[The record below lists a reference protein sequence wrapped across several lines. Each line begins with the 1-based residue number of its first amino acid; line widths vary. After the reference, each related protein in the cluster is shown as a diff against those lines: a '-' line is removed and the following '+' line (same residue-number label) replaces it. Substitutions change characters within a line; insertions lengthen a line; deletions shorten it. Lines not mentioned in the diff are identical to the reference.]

1 MLPLTEERESLTE
14 IVRSLSSEEL
24 AALRYFVKYRSV
36 GEILVSRELRSLGIR
51 NPSRVL
57 AKLTSLGLVR
67 RGVGCYTISR
77 EVLEAVRRGEV
88 GI

>member
-1 MLPLTEERESLTE
+1 MWVLDESGKSLAE

-24 AALRYFVKYRSV
+24 IALRYFVKYKSV
-36 GEILVSRELRSLGIR
+36 GEILASRELRALGVR

-57 AKLTSLGLVR
+57 ARLASLGLVK

-77 EVLEAVRRGEV
+77 EVLEEVRQGKV
-88 GI
+88 SI